1 MLLCFFCYSFRF
13 YIYSYSPLT
22 VTNSVRY
29 GSMLYFYIWISSN
42 SIVIYWKDNAFSREL
57 LLHLLR
63 NLLVHICAFLL
74 LDSLSCLIYFSIFT
88 DTAFLQISNLVNSL
102 EISHCEA
109 IQPLLFFFK
118 DVLAL
123 LGLLNFQINFRSS
136 LAISTEKL
144 AEFLF
149 LLTRRRCL
157 LGTTTDY
164 TFLTRMLLSL
174 WHVISRT
181 S

>member
-1 MLLCFFCYSFRF
+1 
-13 YIYSYSPLT
+13 
-22 VTNSVRY
+22 
-29 GSMLYFYIWISSN
+29 MLYFYIWISSN

-102 EISHCEA
+102 EISHYEA
-109 IQPLLFFFK
+109 IQPLLFFFFK

-136 LAISTEKL
+136 LAISMEKL

-149 LLTRRRCL
+149 LLLTRRRCL